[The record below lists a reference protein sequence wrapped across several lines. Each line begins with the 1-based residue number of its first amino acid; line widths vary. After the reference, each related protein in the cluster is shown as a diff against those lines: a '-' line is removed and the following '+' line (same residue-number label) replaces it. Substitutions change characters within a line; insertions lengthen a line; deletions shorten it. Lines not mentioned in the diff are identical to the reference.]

1 MLKSELFPAET
12 TITPANAPKR
22 IRGSSLKD
30 KILSQK
36 PKEYV
41 VKVTNP
47 TAGFET
53 KTSAEESA
61 AIRRLLDEAKITK
74 SARAVSPM
82 VDAFLVS
89 ADGRV
94 TTTTISMDVQ
104 PILKGY
110 GVTLVEADGLTML
123 TYKLAQQYSGKN
135 VTLDQMLKDKNFKAA
150 YQAAK

>member
-1 MLKSELFPAET
+1 M
-12 TITPANAPKR
+12 
-22 IRGSSLKD
+22 SLLRD
-30 KILSQK
+30 KIMAMK

-41 VKVTNP
+41 VKVTKP

-53 KTSAEESA
+53 KTSAKESA

-74 SARAVSPM
+74 AAKAMSPM
-82 VDAFLVS
+82 IDAFLVS

-110 GVTLVEADGLTML
+110 GVTLVPADGVTML
-123 TYKLAQQYSGKN
+123 TYKLAQQYSGKD
-135 VTLDQMLKDKNFKAA
+135 VTLEQMLKDKKFKAA
-150 YQAAK
+150 YNAAK

>member
-1 MLKSELFPAET
+1 M
-12 TITPANAPKR
+12 
-22 IRGSSLKD
+22 SLLRD
-30 KILSQK
+30 KIMAMK

-41 VKVTNP
+41 VKVTKP

-74 SARAVSPM
+74 AAKAMSPM

-94 TTTTISMDVQ
+94 TTTTISMDVSS
-104 PILKGY
+104 ILKTV
-110 GVTLVEADGLTML
+110 GVTLVQAEGTTML
-123 TYKLAQQYSGKN
+123 SYKLAQQYVSKD
-135 VTLDQMLKDKNFKAA
+135 VTLEQMLKDKNFKAA
-150 YQAAK
+150 YNAAK